1 MDMLQSFET
10 YLITEKQ
17 ISERVARNYCYSV
30 KRFVEWAST
39 KNPGKHHATQYYRYL
54 QSNGYSNSTVANIVF
69 ALNHFFHF
77 LRKNI
82 RLTPPKQHKR
92 QPNFLTVEEAQD
104 LVKVI
109 PNARD
114 KAIVITLLYTGM
126 RVSELCN
133 INISDLNLD
142 ENEIMVKDTKNYD
155 DRKVILSEKCVR
167 VLQEYLGTVWDYEGD
182 AVFISRKRQR
192 ISRNRVYA
200 LVREYGRLAGIQK
213 TVTPHVLR
221 HTFATTMIGNGA
233 SVIEVKQQLGHRSL
247 ESTLRYVHLQTEERK
262 KLYMAHCPKF

>member
-1 MDMLQSFET
+1 MASDVELLEGLDEYRWDFRDPATHVFKTRKGLDEE
-10 YLITEKQ
+10 IVRQ
-17 ISERVARNYCYSV
+17 ISE
-30 KRFVEWAST
+30 KKEEPEWMLEFRLKAL
-39 KNPGKHHATQYYRYL
+39 KH
-54 QSNGYSNSTVANIVF
+54 F
-69 ALNHFFHF
+69 
-77 LRKNI
+77 
-82 RLTPPKQHKR
+82 
-92 QPNFLTVEEAQD
+92 EERPMPTWGGD
-104 LVKVI
+104 
-109 PNARD
+109 
-114 KAIVITLLYTGM
+114 
-126 RVSELCN
+126 
-133 INISDLNLD
+133 ISDLNLD